1 MVGGGRADRVLDD
14 VCRSM
19 ARSPE
24 QLFANPWAFG
34 ATLLRLP
41 VVNGML
47 GEMKKRLRII
57 QVVNVRWFNAT
68 AWYGLSLSRLLKE
81 AGHDVLVLAPP
92 DTEASAKARTMGFEP
107 VSLGFA
113 SASPFALA
121 GELRRLRALLRE
133 FRPHIVNCHRGE
145 GMLFWGMFKA
155 LGHDFALVRT
165 RGDQRPPKANLPN
178 RWLHARLADALIVT
192 NSRTAR
198 QCRTLLGVPEDRL
211 HIILG
216 GVDTG
221 RFAPDEKERALV
233 RANLGFGPDDLVV
246 GLLGRFDAVK
256 GQRELMEAL
265 SRVRS
270 GVDERLFG
278 RGGRLRLMLMGFP
291 TSLSEEKVREWIRDY
306 GLEERTEITGRVER
320 PSAYINAMDLGVVA
334 SQGSEAIAR
343 AALEIMAC
351 DVPLVSTDVGVM
363 PDLLPEWALVPPGDS
378 SALAGLLERALND
391 DFFRRALQE
400 AARERMQE
408 LSERS
413 FLERTIRVYDE
424 VLGRRDGSTTRL
436 ESA

>member
-107 VSLGFA
+107 VSLGF
-113 SASPFALA
+113 
-121 GELRRLRALLRE
+121 
-133 FRPHIVNCHRGE
+133 
-145 GMLFWGMFKA
+145 
-155 LGHDFALVRT
+155 
-165 RGDQRPPKANLPN
+165 
-178 RWLHARLADALIVT
+178 
-192 NSRTAR
+192 
-198 QCRTLLGVPEDRL
+198 
-211 HIILG
+211 
-216 GVDTG
+216 
-221 RFAPDEKERALV
+221 
-233 RANLGFGPDDLVV
+233 GPGDLVV